1 MKKQSRIHERTVGAL
16 GMGWFLGAMAV
27 SRGVEHP
34 SSVVIALLGMVLGF
48 LIGGET
54 SEKEC
59 AE

>member
-1 MKKQSRIHERTVGAL
+1 MKKTSRVPERTIGAL

-27 SRGVEHP
+27 SMGVEHP
-34 SSVVIALLGMVLGF
+34 SSLVIALLGMVLGF

-54 SEKEC
+54 SKKEC